1 MNTILW
7 IAQILLAVGFLMSG
21 VMKATQPKEKLAEKM
36 KWVQDFSEGQIRL
49 IGILEILGAV
59 GVVLPALTGILP
71 WLTPIAA
78 TGLVLTMIGAALTHL
93 RRGEYPN
100 IIANMVLLTLAV
112 VVVFGRFFVTPI
124 IYQPPF
130 GNVKGSL
137 IE

>member
-1 MNTILW
+1 
-7 IAQILLAVGFLMSG
+7 
-21 VMKATQPKEKLAEKM
+21 
-36 KWVQDFSEGQIRL
+36 
-49 IGILEILGAV
+49 LGAV

-112 VVVFGRFFVTPI
+112 VVVFGRFFVTSSKRLPI
-124 IYQPPF
+124 STIILYRCMSIYA
-130 GNVKGSL
+130 VKGSFN
-137 IE
+137 